1 MSRKPQNQA
10 LKSKPIKKILKEK
23 ISITKTQRRVGEEEH
38 VREVTEME
46 GEKVPVFFWFI
57 AEIETRNS

>member
-10 LKSKPIKKILKEK
+10 LKSKPIKKKLKEK

-57 AEIETRNS
+57 A